1 MNWFRENQSDVIS
14 LDNNEDAKIE
24 YIMEEVDDQLNR
36 VRTFRREEAS
46 DEQLEQWIEVTHKTR
61 VNNIQ
66 VIEETIDVN
75 PAIYIPY
82 TWQQDFYQD
91 ILHLKD
97 RLEANLYKITS
108 IYLEEV

>member
-1 MNWFRENQSDVIS
+1 
-14 LDNNEDAKIE
+14 
-24 YIMEEVDDQLNR
+24 

-82 TWQQDFYQD
+82 TWQ
-91 ILHLKD
+91 
-97 RLEANLYKITS
+97 
-108 IYLEEV
+108 